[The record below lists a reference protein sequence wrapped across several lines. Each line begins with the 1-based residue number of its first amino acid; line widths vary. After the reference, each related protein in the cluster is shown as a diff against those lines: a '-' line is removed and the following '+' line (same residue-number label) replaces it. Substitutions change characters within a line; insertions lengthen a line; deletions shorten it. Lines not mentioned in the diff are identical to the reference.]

1 MRKKKK
7 NKRRRRSNADING
20 RENGEKTTTNN
31 NKKTEREHVIEVRTS
46 QHTDLFW
53 RSDPSPIFSRFFFFF
68 YFYVILSYCFL
79 LDRKQMKILN
89 ECEAPQFH
97 ELSEAR
103 K

>member
-20 RENGEKTTTNN
+20 RENGEKTTTTN

-68 YFYVILSYCFL
+68 LLLCHTFILFSFRQKA
-79 LDRKQMKILN
+79 D
-89 ECEAPQFH
+89 EDPQ
-97 ELSEAR
+97 
-103 K
+103 